1 MVNYSNAVIYTIRTG
16 DSVYVG
22 STCNFKNRK
31 WQHKYSLTTETAK
44 SYNFKLYK
52 TIREND
58 GEWIMKPYKLFSCQ
72 NKTQLEIE
80 EERCRVELNA
90 DLNSCFCH
98 GKNKEKENEHKK
110 KFYEKNKDKYYE
122 RNKQYREQNKE
133 QSAEYM
139 KQYREQ
145 NKEKIDVSYKKYY
158 EHNKEKLSQKI
169 TCECGCVVN
178 NSSLSQ
184 HKKTNKHFK
193 LLEAK
198 QQNIK
203 ED

>member
-31 WQHKYSLTTETAK
+31 YHHKICIHNDSK
-44 SYNFKLYK
+44 NNHIYNCKLYK

-58 GEWIMKPYKLFSCQ
+58 CEWIMKPYKEFPCE

-90 DLNSCFCH
+90 DLNSKSCH
-98 GKNKEKENEHKK
+98 NINRESPKEYAKQNYYKN
-110 KFYEKNKDKYYE
+110 
-122 RNKQYREQNKE
+122 RR
-133 QSAEYM
+133 
-139 KQYREQ
+139 
-145 NKEKIDVSYKKYY
+145 
-158 EHNKEKLSQKI
+158 QKI

-178 NSSLSQ
+178 YSSLSP
-184 HKKTNKHFK
+184 HKTSNKHFR
-193 LLEAK
+193 LLEEK
-198 QQNIK
+198 QKFNT
-203 ED
+203 DA